1 MGLYLLS
8 RGPHCE
14 SPWTNG
20 QITSGQWRRGSKGTR
35 SYRGRRSKGTTLPS
49 SHPPPPLFRFPP
61 LSPLLFYGRHPT
73 PVVDVAAI
81 RQKSGFAVTRPRRN
95 FPRIAHTSHPFR
107 APRRSSSRFLSLS
120 EIFDGKIWPFV
131 CAFVSLA
138 SQAGEGDWRSIENWM
153 TLTYNTERCKICHCY
168 MWI

>member
-35 SYRGRRSKGTTLPS
+35 SYRGRRSKGTTLPPSRSPFRFSPS
-49 SHPPPPLFRFPP
+49 SRPPAPPFILRPPPYSRRRRRCHPPEKRIRRYTSASKFPSDCP
-61 LSPLLFYGRHPT
+61 YFSPLPRPPT
-73 PVVDVAAI
+73 A
-81 RQKSGFAVTRPRRN
+81 
-95 FPRIAHTSHPFR
+95 FR
-107 APRRSSSRFLSLS
+107 SRFLSLL

-138 SQAGEGDWRSIENWM
+138 ERPLQVDRKFN
-153 TLTYNTERCKICHCY
+153 NTNVQYRTI
-168 MWI
+168 